1 MKTPRRGTC
10 RGDTGRRARRRK
22 RWEVTVALS
31 ERERQM
37 LEEMEE
43 AIRAEDPRFASQMK
57 GRRTGPGGTDRRRVA
72 IGVVGALIGLGLV
85 LLGINTTLWI
95 GVAGFVLI
103 VAAVAYAFTPSRQPA
118 TLGVVG
124 DDGAV
129 KKSQQPKARSKPT
142 FGRGGGQAR
151 SGRSARQGS
160 FMERMEQRWEERRRQ
175 GW

>member
-1 MKTPRRGTC
+1 M
-10 RGDTGRRARRRK
+10 
-22 RWEVTVALS
+22 ALS

-57 GRRTGPGGTDRRRVA
+57 GRKSGPGGTDRRRIA
-72 IGVVGALIGLGLV
+72 IGVIGAIVGLGLV
-85 LLGINTTLWI
+85 LLGINSSLWI
-95 GVAGFVLI
+95 GVAGFVII
-103 VAAVAYAFTPSRQPA
+103 VAAVAYAFTPSRQSA

-124 DDGAV
+124 DDGSV
-129 KKSQQPKARSKPT
+129 KKPTQPTPKTKPKGRPT
-142 FGRGGGQAR
+142 FGRGQSHPAKAPRHGT
-151 SGRSARQGS
+151 

>member
-1 MKTPRRGTC
+1 M
-10 RGDTGRRARRRK
+10 
-22 RWEVTVALS
+22 S

-72 IGVVGALIGLGLV
+72 VGVVGAIIGLGLV

-95 GVAGFVLI
+95 GVAGFVII
-103 VAAVAYAFTPSRQPA
+103 VAAVAYAFTPSRQTA
-118 TLGVVG
+118 ALGVV
-124 DDGAV
+124 DEDGSV
-129 KKSQQPKARSKPT
+129 KKPTQTGPSSKPKPRPG
-142 FGRGGGQAR
+142 FGRSPGRPAKAPR
-151 SGRSARQGS
+151 SGT

>member
-1 MKTPRRGTC
+1 M
-10 RGDTGRRARRRK
+10 
-22 RWEVTVALS
+22 ALS

-72 IGVVGALIGLGLV
+72 IGAVGAIVGLGLV

-95 GVAGFVLI
+95 GVAGFVII

-129 KKSQQPKARSKPT
+129 KKSPPKSRSKPA
-142 FGRGGGQAR
+142 FGRGGGQGR
-151 SGRSARQGS
+151 SGRHPRHGT

>member
-1 MKTPRRGTC
+1 M
-10 RGDTGRRARRRK
+10 
-22 RWEVTVALS
+22 ALS

-72 IGVVGALIGLGLV
+72 IGVVGAIVGLALV

-95 GVAGFVLI
+95 GVAGFVII

-129 KKSQQPKARSKPT
+129 KKSPPKPKPKSA
-142 FGRGGGQAR
+142 FGRGGGQGR
-151 SGRSARQGS
+151 SGRHPRQGT

>member
-1 MKTPRRGTC
+1 M
-10 RGDTGRRARRRK
+10 
-22 RWEVTVALS
+22 ALS

-72 IGVVGALIGLGLV
+72 IGVVGAIVGLGLV

-95 GVAGFVLI
+95 GVAGFVII

-118 TLGVVG
+118 TLGVVD

-129 KKSQQPKARSKPT
+129 KKSPPRPRSKPT
-142 FGRGGGQAR
+142 AFGRGGGQ
-151 SGRSARQGS
+151 GRSRKQPRQGT

>member
-1 MKTPRRGTC
+1 M
-10 RGDTGRRARRRK
+10 
-22 RWEVTVALS
+22 ALS

-57 GRRTGPGGTDRRRVA
+57 GSRNGSGTDRRRLI
-72 IGVVGALIGLGLV
+72 IGVIGALAGLGLV
-85 LLGINTTLWI
+85 LLGINTSLWI

-103 VAAVAYAFTPSRQPA
+103 VAAVALAATPGRSSEG
-118 TLGVVG
+118 LGVVA
-124 DDGAV
+124 DDGSVTTA
-129 KKSQQPKARSKPT
+129 KERQHKRLRAP
-142 FGRGGGQAR
+142 GRRPGGTGKLPR
-151 SGRSARQGS
+151 HQGT